1 MAEFYVSDNK
11 IYMDD
16 GTVSLHIADLRPELT
31 ETLKAEVAENLEA
44 DRADPRG
51 ESRQRRFDGRRRN
64 QSCFDGRDT
73 GNVKPSQRYR
83 RNNRQSV

>member
-31 ETLKAEVAENLEA
+31 ETLKAEVAENLEVNSA
-44 DRADPRG
+44 P
-51 ESRQRRFDGRRRN
+51 
-64 QSCFDGRDT
+64 CMT
-73 GNVKPSQRYR
+73 I
-83 RNNRQSV
+83 